1 MQEIKP
7 QTPPEKPVP
16 VLIADSVTQDI
27 LGIESP
33 EMRLQVLQVLLNR
46 TLVGIFT
53 NGVKISAIPHEK
65 DYRIYRLL
73 PQADAERV
81 IALRNAVTEGK
92 PQ

>member
-1 MQEIKP
+1 MNDIKP
-7 QTPPEKPVP
+7 QEKPVP
-16 VLIADSVTQDI
+16 VLIADSITQDI

-33 EMRLQVLQVLLNR
+33 ELRIQVMQVMLNR
-46 TLVGIFT
+46 TLLGIFT

-73 PQADAERV
+73 LQADAERV
-81 IALRNAVTEGK
+81 LALRNAVTEGK